1 MKRTSLISFQHWEMR
16 ADKIFVVEGFHAQV
30 RSAVVHRSGG
40 VHRRLVRRQTVTSVQ
55 SQTQSGSGFAAVPGE
70 RGGWDLTGPYEVV
83 RDWPKPLSQL
93 PGHEQWTWGATE
105 AVFAESRMQVFD
117 ENGKFVDQWPFNNP
131 SSVNFVYANGDGA
144 VWAFEDP
151 TAKVVK
157 YDREGHLLYAWGGLG
172 DYPGGFLNMHGAS
185 VDPDG
190 NLYVAD
196 GVIYIITGA
205 DDVFALS
212 IKTGKPLWTHKGGLP
227 DAIPTVCCGWTSRG
241 VALGDGKV
249 YVGQLDGRLMALD
262 QQSGEP
268 AWSIQAER

>member
-1 MKRTSLISFQHWEMR
+1 MR

-40 VHRRLVRRQTVTSVQ
+40 VHRRLVRRHDRTSVQ

-83 RDWPKPLSQL
+83 HGIAADPVTRRIYVSDR
-93 PGHEQWTWGATE
+93 GNR
-105 AVFAESRMQVFD
+105 RMQVFD
-117 ENGKFVDQWPFNNP
+117 ENGKFIDQWPFNNP
-131 SSVNFVYANGDGA
+131 SSVNFLYANGDGA

-190 NLYVAD
+190 NLYTAEV
-196 GVIYIITGA
+196 GNGRVQKFRPRPGA
-205 DDVFALS
+205 RPDLLV
-212 IKTGKPLWTHKGGLP
+212 GKP
-227 DAIPTVCCGWTSRG
+227 
-241 VALGDGKV
+241 
-249 YVGQLDGRLMALD
+249 
-262 QQSGEP
+262 P
-268 AWSIQAER
+268 AARR